1 MPRFDHRHVPD
12 PDLLSAPVV
21 GLIIDAPGP
30 HDSGLHSHHRSQLL
44 YASSGVMQISI
55 GDTHFLLPPTAAAW
69 IPSGLPHRV
78 QARKPFAYRSL
89 YIHARR
95 AHTLPAGPRVLSV
108 SPLLRELIV
117 DIADWPLHGTLS
129 GQQRRLFRVLLDCLQ
144 TAPEQALRL
153 TMPEDQRL
161 RRIAERLI
169 ADPRLAWNV
178 AALTEQCGL
187 SQRAASRLF
196 HSQTGMALG
205 AWCQQLRLLAARR
218 LLAEDVSV
226 AEVSDL
232 LGYAQEST
240 FIAMFRR
247 CTGAPP
253 GRSRSGWSE

>member
-1 MPRFDHRHVPD
+1 MPRFDHCHVPD
-12 PDLLSAPVV
+12 PDGLAAPVV

-30 HDSGLHSHHRSQLL
+30 HDSGVHWHHRSQLL
-44 YASSGVMQISI
+44 YAASGVMQISI

-69 IPSGLPHRV
+69 IPSRLPHRV

-89 YIHARR
+89 YFHARR
-95 AHTLPAGPRVLSV
+95 AHALPAGPRVLSV

-117 DIADWPLHGTLS
+117 EIADWPLHEALS
-129 GQQRRLFRVLLDCLQ
+129 GQQRRLFRVLLDGLL

-153 TMPEDQRL
+153 TLPHDHRL
-161 RRIAERLI
+161 RSVAERLI
-169 ADPRLAWNV
+169 ADPRLAWDV
-178 AALTEQCGL
+178 AALAGQHGL

-196 HSQTGMALG
+196 HAQTGMALG

-218 LLAEDVSV
+218 MLAEGVPV
-226 AEVSDL
+226 AEVSDR